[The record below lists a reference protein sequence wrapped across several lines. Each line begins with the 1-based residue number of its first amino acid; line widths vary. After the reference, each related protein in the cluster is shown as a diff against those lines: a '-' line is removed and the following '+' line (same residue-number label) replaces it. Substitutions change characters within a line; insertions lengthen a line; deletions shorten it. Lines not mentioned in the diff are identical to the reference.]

1 MRIAT
6 TLVTR
11 IKSIWIRFVIQMA
24 FIEITP
30 LHMESGI
37 YMIKYDNINE
47 HNADDIILIAPY
59 N

>member
-1 MRIAT
+1 
-6 TLVTR
+6 
-11 IKSIWIRFVIQMA
+11 MA

-30 LHMESGI
+30 LHTESGI

-47 HNADDIILIAPY
+47 YNADDIILIAPY